1 MYKAVVFDFD
11 GTVIDTEKH
20 LFDLINTHL
29 KIHQEAPI
37 SLEFYKQ
44 FIGGETTGL
53 HTYLEDAIGF
63 KNKEKIY
70 DQYYQTIIQLMQYL
84 KKRHIPMAIATS
96 SYKKN
101 IYPIFK
107 QLGLDT
113 YIDVVVGRE
122 NVESVQPNPEI
133 YLKAVQELNYN
144 PTTCLAIEDSVNG
157 ATAAMLAG
165 LDVVVNTN
173 IITKDQ
179 DFSTVQYVGQDME
192 FEDIK
197 NFLFKE

>member
-1 MYKAVVFDFD
+1 
-11 GTVIDTEKH
+11 
-20 LFDLINTHL
+20 
-29 KIHQEAPI
+29 
-37 SLEFYKQ
+37 
-44 FIGGETTGL
+44 
-53 HTYLEDAIGF
+53 
-63 KNKEKIY
+63 
-70 DQYYQTIIQLMQYL
+70 
-84 KKRHIPMAIATS
+84 
-96 SYKKN
+96 

-122 NVESVQPNPEI
+122 NVDSVQPNPEI
-133 YLKAVQELNYN
+133 FLKAVQELNYN
-144 PTTCLAIEDSVNG
+144 PTNCLAIEDSVNGATAAMLAGLDVDSVNG

-192 FEDIK
+192 FEDIE

>member
-1 MYKAVVFDFD
+1 
-11 GTVIDTEKH
+11 
-20 LFDLINTHL
+20 
-29 KIHQEAPI
+29 
-37 SLEFYKQ
+37 
-44 FIGGETTGL
+44 
-53 HTYLEDAIGF
+53 
-63 KNKEKIY
+63 
-70 DQYYQTIIQLMQYL
+70 MQYL
-84 KKRHIPMAIATS
+84 KKRHIPMAITTS

-101 IYPIFK
+101 IYPIFN

-122 NVESVQPNPEI
+122 NVDSVQPNPEI

-144 PTTCLAIEDSVNG
+144 PTTCLAIEDSANG

-179 DFSTVQYVGQDME
+179 DLSTVPCVGQDME

-197 NFLFKE
+197 NSLFKE

>member
-1 MYKAVVFDFD
+1 
-11 GTVIDTEKH
+11 
-20 LFDLINTHL
+20 
-29 KIHQEAPI
+29 
-37 SLEFYKQ
+37 
-44 FIGGETTGL
+44 
-53 HTYLEDAIGF
+53 
-63 KNKEKIY
+63 
-70 DQYYQTIIQLMQYL
+70 
-84 KKRHIPMAIATS
+84 MAIATS

-165 LDVVVNTN
+165 LDVVVNTKYN
-173 IITKDQ
+173 NEGSRFFDSSICWTRYGI
-179 DFSTVQYVGQDME
+179 
-192 FEDIK
+192 
-197 NFLFKE
+197 